1 MAAARSFLLVL
12 CVLLVL
18 VGAESGQ
25 LTILH
30 SYPEPGNFSYVQ
42 LVCVASDS
50 SQLVND
56 NSQSSSDR
64 SQLVIDSSQS
74 SSDRGQL
81 VNDNSQSSSDRGQ
94 LVIDSSQSSSVV
106 SGARF
111 QLNGTDIEE
120 DDEIV
125 ENLDNGTILLLLTQ
139 EKEGFFTCSHNN
151 ISISTNSIGL
161 AGMSIRPSV
170 DGLCRDGPSEISRDP
185 PTNRLQTQ
193 PKRLGWL

>member
-1 MAAARSFLLVL
+1 MAAASPRSFLLVL
-12 CVLLVL
+12 CVLLVS

-30 SYPEPGNFSYVQ
+30 SYPEPGNFSYVE
-42 LVCVASDS
+42 LVCVVNDS

-74 SSDRGQL
+74 SSDRGQF
-81 VNDNSQSSSDRGQ
+81 VIDRRQSSSDRGQ
-94 LVIDSSQSSSVV
+94 LVNDSSQLVNDSSQSSSVV

-151 ISISTNSIGL
+151 ISISANSIGL
-161 AGMSIRPSV
+161 AGMSIYRYNNDMIP
-170 DGLCRDGPSEISRDP
+170 L
-185 PTNRLQTQ
+185 L
-193 PKRLGWL
+193 